1 VSRVE
6 NDEKKSYVLGRIF
19 IFCYMIFVV
28 LTGSSLIISVLAE
41 GWENS
46 TVMLKMRKQ
55 NKDELKE
62 LEKVQNDAKTPLE
75 EIKQLKELL
84 QDATDAELDEMAA
97 EHDGVA
103 DTVENDIRRAN
114 ALQDTDRSRSSRRL
128 SFWTSVEDPLAKR
141 MDERSEKKKLGFLS
155 RRKPKT
161 RATPTISSSRSYD
174 FSLREETP
182 KPMKGKLRT
191 IAPPPDDKTSMAV
204 TSSLYNV
211 GIDCQSATLS
221 LSPVASERKSC
232 RFVDDDVLASGPS
245 SEEVA
250 DSLVANAAAPGEADP
265 FESPISESSIMKVKG
280 MLPKGMQRQASETMK
295 VVGSGMRQLDSVT
308 KTAVIKFDTTMKPMT
323 DIIGVGIETSAGVV
337 GIGADLISDSTST
350 LADPGKRVFKKAAS
364 LSSRVFSEAMRSDD
378 LENSTTYVQELH
390 QSENLMMDAVREGN
404 RISPTQR
411 DSGGGAPYPGAGR
424 RPSSSCRK

>member
-1 VSRVE
+1 
-6 NDEKKSYVLGRIF
+6 
-19 IFCYMIFVV
+19 
-28 LTGSSLIISVLAE
+28 
-41 GWENS
+41 
-46 TVMLKMRKQ
+46 
-55 NKDELKE
+55 
-62 LEKVQNDAKTPLE
+62 
-75 EIKQLKELL
+75 
-84 QDATDAELDEMAA
+84 
-97 EHDGVA
+97 
-103 DTVENDIRRAN
+103 
-114 ALQDTDRSRSSRRL
+114 
-128 SFWTSVEDPLAKR
+128 
-141 MDERSEKKKLGFLS
+141 
-155 RRKPKT
+155 
-161 RATPTISSSRSYD
+161 
-174 FSLREETP
+174 
-182 KPMKGKLRT
+182 
-191 IAPPPDDKTSMAV
+191 MAV